1 MKAFFHQCLGMKQVP
16 CRKDKRGSTFLDPQ
30 VVPMNWRTKSY
41 LPWFYFLSF
50 HLKMNYWN
58 CWREC
63 RLVQHFWWANQQ
75 SVPKDLE
82 RRIPCGL
89 AIPEASFRIFPL
101 GTCAQGYS
109 FSEALF
115 ITNCRKLDTIKMC
128 DNGAEF
134 ESVLGKTNNSWK
146 EYETNA
152 FEDNGRM
159 FPIC

>member
-1 MKAFFHQCLGMKQVP
+1 MKQVP
-16 CRKDKRGSTFLDPQ
+16 RRKDKWGSTFLGLQ
-30 VVPMNWRTKSY
+30 VVLMNWRTKSY

-50 HLKMNYWN
+50 QEHCENELLKLLAEMQIGTTF
-58 CWREC
+58 
-63 RLVQHFWWANQQ
+63 LVSELAICI
-75 SVPKDLE
+75 K
-82 RRIPCGL
+82 RRRNTYTFGL
-89 AIPEASFRIFPL
+89 AIPEMSFRIFPL

-128 DNGAEF
+128 NNRAEF

-146 EYETNA
+146 ESETNA
-152 FEDNGRM
+152 FEDNSRM